1 MGPFCREAQLHL
13 ASPRRTGYNG
23 NQRHTIHTGRK
34 KCSGASVMLVGGS
47 PGLKGDAM
55 QRVKPKMS
63 RRKAFLVLFLILAGI
78 GLLVWGG
85 ISLFS
90 VRLVTNVTAS
100 LLPCPYSDTIMPFG
114 QNVLYYDG
122 VSIHCM
128 SDTGSVRWSF
138 QIGADAGYDCNDSV
152 VVAWAGSTIY
162 ILDQNG
168 NSSYNDNL
176 GEEIQFARVGTQ
188 YVAAVIG
195 ETTAPRLVVKDHT
208 GAHMDEEADAFNT
221 LILLD
226 VGFYGKNGEYMW
238 TLALDVF
245 GTAANTILNTFE
257 VGKMNTG
264 EVSLGEPIAY
274 AVVYENSLLRVI
286 NTRKMLTFNDRGTED
301 TSASVL
307 VYGWR
312 LLDSEVPER
321 GNALMLFAP
330 TSQTDSIFDIR
341 ELRLISGST
350 DKRYSLPDT
359 CIGAAVW
366 NKTVYALSG
375 TTLYRAGINDSRFT
389 TYELPMESQAT
400 RLVGTLTN
408 GRAIVACGDEVYVI
422 TLPQA
427 VNTLT

>member
-1 MGPFCREAQLHL
+1 
-13 ASPRRTGYNG
+13 
-23 NQRHTIHTGRK
+23 
-34 KCSGASVMLVGGS
+34 
-47 PGLKGDAM
+47 M

-63 RRKAFLVLFLILAGI
+63 RRKAFVVLFLILAGV
-78 GLLVWGG
+78 GLLIWGG

-90 VRLVTNVTAS
+90 VRLVTDVTAS
-100 LLPCPYSDTIMPFG
+100 LLPCSYSDTIMPFG
-114 QNVLYYDG
+114 SNVLYYDG

-128 SDTGSVRWSF
+128 SETGSVRWSF
-138 QIGADAGYDCNDSV
+138 QIGSDAGYDCNDSV
-152 VVAWAGSTIY
+152 VVAWTGSTIY

-168 NSSYNDNL
+168 NASYNDNL
-176 GEEIQFARVGTQ
+176 GETIQFARVGTQ

-195 ETTAPRLVVKDHT
+195 ETTNPRLLVKDHL
-208 GAHMDEEADAFNT
+208 GAHMDEEADAFST

-301 TSASVL
+301 TAASVL

-321 GNALMLFAP
+321 GNAMLLFAP

-366 NKTVYALSG
+366 NKTIYALSA
-375 TTLYRAGINDSRFT
+375 TTLYRAGINDSRFI
-389 TYELPMESQAT
+389 TYELPMDSQAT
-400 RLVGTLTN
+400 RLLGTLNN
-408 GRAIVACGDEVYVI
+408 GHAIVACGDEVYVI

-427 VNTLT
+427 VNTLR

>member
-1 MGPFCREAQLHL
+1 
-13 ASPRRTGYNG
+13 
-23 NQRHTIHTGRK
+23 
-34 KCSGASVMLVGGS
+34 
-47 PGLKGDAM
+47 M

-63 RRKAFLVLFLILAGI
+63 RRKAFMVLFLILAGV
-78 GLLVWGG
+78 GLLIWGG

-90 VRLVTNVTAS
+90 VRLVTDVTAS
-100 LLPCPYSDTIMPFG
+100 LLPCSYSDTIMPFG
-114 QNVLYYDG
+114 SNVLYYDG

-128 SDTGSVRWSF
+128 SETGSVRWSF
-138 QIGADAGYDCNDSV
+138 QIGSDAGYDCNDSV
-152 VVAWAGSTIY
+152 VVAWTGSTIY

-168 NSSYNDNL
+168 NASYNDNL
-176 GEEIQFARVGTQ
+176 GETIQFARVGTQ

-195 ETTAPRLVVKDHT
+195 ETTNPRLLVKDHL
-208 GAHMDEEADAFNT
+208 GAHMDEEADAFST

-301 TSASVL
+301 TAASVL

-321 GNALMLFAP
+321 GNAMLLFAP

-366 NKTVYALSG
+366 NKTIYALSA
-375 TTLYRAGINDSRFT
+375 TTLYRAGINDSRFI
-389 TYELPMESQAT
+389 TYELPMDSQAT
-400 RLVGTLTN
+400 RLLGTLNN
-408 GRAIVACGDEVYVI
+408 GHAIVACGDEVYVI

-427 VNTLT
+427 VNTLR

>member
-1 MGPFCREAQLHL
+1 
-13 ASPRRTGYNG
+13 
-23 NQRHTIHTGRK
+23 
-34 KCSGASVMLVGGS
+34 
-47 PGLKGDAM
+47 M

-63 RRKAFLVLFLILAGI
+63 RRKAFVVLFLILAGV
-78 GLLVWGG
+78 GLLIWGG

-90 VRLVTNVTAS
+90 VRLVTDVTAS
-100 LLPCPYSDTIMPFG
+100 LLPCSYSDTIMPFG
-114 QNVLYYDG
+114 SNVLYYDG

-128 SDTGSVRWSF
+128 SETGSVRWSF
-138 QIGADAGYDCNDSV
+138 QIGSDAGYDCNDSV
-152 VVAWAGSTIY
+152 VVAWTGSTIY

-168 NSSYNDNL
+168 NASYNDNL
-176 GEEIQFARVGTQ
+176 GETIQFARVGTQ

-195 ETTAPRLVVKDHT
+195 ETTNPRLLVKDHL
-208 GAHMDEEADAFNT
+208 GAHMDEEADAFST

-226 VGFYGKNGEYMW
+226 IGFYGKNGEYMW

-301 TSASVL
+301 TAASVL

-321 GNALMLFAP
+321 GNAMLLFAP

-366 NKTVYALSG
+366 NKTIYALSA
-375 TTLYRAGINDSRFT
+375 TTLYRAGINDSRFI
-389 TYELPMESQAT
+389 TYELPMDSQAT
-400 RLVGTLTN
+400 RLLGTLNN
-408 GRAIVACGDEVYVI
+408 GHAIVACGDEVYVI

-427 VNTLT
+427 VNTLR

>member
-1 MGPFCREAQLHL
+1 
-13 ASPRRTGYNG
+13 
-23 NQRHTIHTGRK
+23 
-34 KCSGASVMLVGGS
+34 
-47 PGLKGDAM
+47 
-55 QRVKPKMS
+55 
-63 RRKAFLVLFLILAGI
+63 
-78 GLLVWGG
+78 
-85 ISLFS
+85 
-90 VRLVTNVTAS
+90 
-100 LLPCPYSDTIMPFG
+100 
-114 QNVLYYDG
+114 
-122 VSIHCM
+122 
-128 SDTGSVRWSF
+128 
-138 QIGADAGYDCNDSV
+138 
-152 VVAWAGSTIY
+152 
-162 ILDQNG
+162 
-168 NSSYNDNL
+168 
-176 GEEIQFARVGTQ
+176 
-188 YVAAVIG
+188 
-195 ETTAPRLVVKDHT
+195 
-208 GAHMDEEADAFNT
+208 
-221 LILLD
+221 
-226 VGFYGKNGEYMW
+226 
-238 TLALDVF
+238 
-245 GTAANTILNTFE
+245 
-257 VGKMNTG
+257 MNTG

-301 TSASVL
+301 TAASVL

-366 NKTVYALSG
+366 NRTIYALSG
-375 TTLYRAGINDSRFT
+375 TTLYRAGINDSRFI
-389 TYELPMESQAT
+389 TYELPLESQAT